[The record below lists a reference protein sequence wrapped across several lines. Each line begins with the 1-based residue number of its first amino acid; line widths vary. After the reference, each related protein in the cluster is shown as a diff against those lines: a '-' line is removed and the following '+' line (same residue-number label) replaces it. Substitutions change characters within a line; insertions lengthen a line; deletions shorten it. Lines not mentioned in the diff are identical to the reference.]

1 LILIQTPCEEVGG
14 MKRSSIRLE
23 EEDEEGE
30 EAGDCV
36 KVRAL
41 ASGIQGVGEE
51 ELTE

>member
-1 LILIQTPCEEVGG
+1 
-14 MKRSSIRLE
+14 MKRSSIRLEE

-36 KVRAL
+36 KERAL
-41 ASGIQGVGEE
+41 ASGIQEVGEE